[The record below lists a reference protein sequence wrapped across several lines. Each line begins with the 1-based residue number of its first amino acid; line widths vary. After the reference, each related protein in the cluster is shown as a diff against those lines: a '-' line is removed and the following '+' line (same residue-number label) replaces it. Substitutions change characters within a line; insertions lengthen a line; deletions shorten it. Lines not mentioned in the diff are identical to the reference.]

1 MRQAKGPFAI
11 VEVRLLCWALLGA
24 LAVLAMSGIG
34 PPYQRAYASANWQKL
49 SQAEL
54 TVIWWQ
60 WLYSIPASQSPAIDH
75 TGQNAKNA
83 QPYSDLLFLV
93 GTLTSTDLPNGNVLS
108 SETRSISVKQGTAL
122 FFPLLNNEFDN
133 VCARPSLGGNCF
145 EVTPFPNNLG
155 VPQLQAMAAV
165 PIDSVTDL
173 RVTLTPTDQNF
184 NQNGP
189 PVPLVYTPLPSPH
202 PFPYK
207 LSATDNLP
215 QSQGINIRGTVAPA
229 VSDGYYSLVPL
240 GTLSLEQGYYKLN
253 FGGKAPLTGGN
264 FILDITYDITVT
276 P

>member
-1 MRQAKGPFAI
+1 MSFAPSYRSRHPMR
-11 VEVRLLCWALLGA
+11 WAVVAA
-24 LAVLAMSGIG
+24 LAVAVSTVIA
-34 PPYQRAYASANWQKL
+34 PPCQKAFAASSWQKL

-75 TGQNAKNA
+75 TGANAYNG

-93 GTLTSTDLPNGNVLS
+93 GTLTSTDLPNGDVLS
-108 SETRSISVKQGTAL
+108 SETRSIKVKQGTAL
-122 FFPLLNNEFDN
+122 FFPLLNDEFDN
-133 VCARPSLGGNCF
+133 VCARPSLGGNCL
-145 EVTPFPNNLG
+145 VPPMPKFPNNLG

-189 PVPLVYTPLPSPH
+189 PVPLVYTRLPSPH

-207 LSATDNLP
+207 LPATDNLP

-229 VSDGYYSLVPL
+229 VADGYYSLVPL
-240 GTLSLEQGYYKLN
+240 GTLTLKQGYYKLN